1 MSKRLLLINSVCGIG
16 STGRIC
22 ADIAREYEQDGYE
35 VKIAYGRSDVLGEG
49 TEKYAV
55 RIGSKVDVYAHVAYT
70 RLFDKHGLASK
81 RATKNFLMWADR
93 YNPDILWLH
102 NIHGYYINYEIL
114 FEWIKRRQKE
124 LAESGKPAMEVKWT
138 LHDCWAFTGHCAYFS
153 YVGCD
158 KWKCG
163 CGDCPQKCEY
173 PQSIIEDYSSVNYL
187 RKKGAFQGVN
197 NLEILVPSE
206 WMKKLAEDSFLGQY
220 HVTVLNNSIDN
231 SIFKYTESNFREKY
245 NLENKIV
252 VLGVAYVWD
261 KRKGLNTFIEL
272 SKMLNDDFAI
282 VLVGLNQKQIAK
294 LPKGIIGLPRT
305 EKVEKLVEIYSS
317 ADVFVNPSYEET
329 FGMTTMEAQA
339 CGTYTIVYKGT
350 ACEEVSV
357 GEKGCSVLPG
367 ADNLRVTIHSIF
379 KKEDGNN

>member
-22 ADIAREYEQDGYE
+22 ADIARKYEQDGYE

-55 RIGSKVDVYAHVAYT
+55 RIGSKADVCAHVAYT

-81 RATKNFLMWADR
+81 RATKNFLDWAGS

-102 NIHGYYINYEIL
+102 NIHGYYINYEML
-114 FEWIKRRQKE
+114 FDWIKRRQKE
-124 LAESGKPAMEVKWT
+124 QEESGKPEMEVKWT

-158 KWKCG
+158 KWKYG
-163 CGDCPQKCEY
+163 CKDCPQKCEY
-173 PQSIIEDYSSVNYL
+173 PQSILEDYSSDNYL

-245 NLENKIV
+245 NLENKII

-305 EKVEKLVEIYSS
+305 EKLEKLVEIYSS

-339 CGTYTIVYKGT
+339 CGTYTVVYKGT
-350 ACEEVSV
+350 ACEEISV
-357 GEKGCSVLPG
+357 GEKGCAVSQG
-367 ADNLRVTIHSIF
+367 AEYIKEALFGRF
-379 KKEDGNN
+379 KDDI